1 MAVEKREDRFK
12 AYFGGGTN
20 QFADGP
26 DVWGEAKKS
35 QGRVLGVVLSNQED
49 ESGTSRDR
57 GTGRNILKRLEGYLG
72 PDQDRL

>member
-1 MAVEKREDRFK
+1 MAVENREDRFK

-35 QGRVLGVVLSNQED
+35 QGRVLGVV
-49 ESGTSRDR
+49 ESGISRDR
-57 GTGRNILKRLEGYLG
+57 RTGRNILKRLEGYLG
-72 PDQDRL
+72 SDQDRW

>member
-35 QGRVLGVVLSNQED
+35 QGRVHQED

-57 GTGRNILKRLEGYLG
+57 GTGRNILKGLEGYLG